1 MAVNC
6 TAGACPLYSTVLM
19 LFRKDLRVY
28 DNPAL
33 LAASQA
39 ASTVVPVFIWAPEEE
54 GQFQPGRC
62 SKWWL
67 KQTLRDLAQQL
78 ETPGS
83 RLIIR
88 RAQDSTDM
96 LLQLMEET
104 GAQAV
109 FFNHLFD
116 PISLVRDHSMK
127 QRLTAAGYPCR
138 SYNADLLY
146 EPWEVLDDAGQPL
159 HTFQGFWGKLQM
171 MPSQPPAPFPAPQ
184 ALPAVNP
191 QLTSISLDELGL
203 FSSREQEEASEQLAT
218 KWQPG
223 SAGGLSR
230 LEDFLVHQLPKFS
243 HHKANVDRGVTSR
256 LSPWIHVGSVSVRHA
271 YHRVK
276 AVQSEW
282 LASGVED
289 SKCFQDFI
297 QQLAYREYS
306 RYLSF
311 HFPFLHERPLLSHLR
326 CVPWNL
332 DQHAFKVS
340 GDVLVL

>member
-96 LLQLMEET
+96 LLQLMEVRIWRT
-104 GAQAV
+104 GY
-109 FFNHLFD
+109 
-116 PISLVRDHSMK
+116 SY
-127 QRLTAAGYPCR
+127 AGPT
-138 SYNADLLY
+138 
-146 EPWEVLDDAGQPL
+146 W
-159 HTFQGFWGKLQM
+159 
-171 MPSQPPAPFPAPQ
+171 
-184 ALPAVNP
+184 
-191 QLTSISLDELGL
+191 LGL
-203 FSSREQEEASEQLAT
+203 WLSCFAV
-218 KWQPG
+218 
-223 SAGGLSR
+223 SAA
-230 LEDFLVHQLPKFS
+230 D
-243 HHKANVDRGVTSR
+243 
-256 LSPWIHVGSVSVRHA
+256 
-271 YHRVK
+271 
-276 AVQSEW
+276 
-282 LASGVED
+282 
-289 SKCFQDFI
+289 
-297 QQLAYREYS
+297 
-306 RYLSF
+306 
-311 HFPFLHERPLLSHLR
+311 
-326 CVPWNL
+326 
-332 DQHAFKVS
+332 
-340 GDVLVL
+340 